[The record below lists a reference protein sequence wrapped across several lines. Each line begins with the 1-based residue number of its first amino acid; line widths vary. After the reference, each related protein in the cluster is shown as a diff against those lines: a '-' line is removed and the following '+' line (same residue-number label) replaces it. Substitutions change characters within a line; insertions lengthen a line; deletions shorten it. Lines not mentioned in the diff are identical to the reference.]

1 MSVYIVARIQIDDR
15 DEYTRYEA
23 GFMDVFAKY
32 AGELLAVDEAVETL
46 EGEWPGTRTVIL
58 RFPSREDARRWYD
71 SSEYQELAQHRF
83 RASQG
88 NIAIVSGLDERSA

>member
-88 NIAIVSGLDERSA
+88 NIVIVSGLDERSP